1 MNFDWS
7 RPSVRW
13 RPRARFK
20 GPAELDGENLQ
31 RPSPSQSVS
40 QCSSPSLFPL
50 LLSLSSLIPMKISM
64 KRAYKTLHAAAP
76 PPPVRRDMRRRR
88 KQRRRRRR
96 GRRRRNLRS
105 EGGPAAAGRQAGG
118 VSTIVLKTPGWNSKD
133 AVESLSPSRGRGG
146 RERGSFRLRARTSEP
161 SRPPSKSSDVAG
173 RAHDVI
179 VVAETKLCLRA
190 RSPLPPSFPPSF
202 PPSAS
207 DTVPK
212 GS

>member
-76 PPPVRRDMRRRR
+76 PPVRRDMRRRR

-105 EGGPAAAGRQAGG
+105 EGGPAPRQAGG

-161 SRPPSKSSDVAG
+161 SCPPA
-173 RAHDVI
+173 RLPNPLMLQ
-179 VVAETKLCLRA
+179 AELTTLLSLQKQNFVFALA
-190 RSPLPPSFPPSF
+190 IPFFPSVRCS
-202 PPSAS
+202 
-207 DTVPK
+207 VPK